1 MTCTVLA
8 PALPR
13 VAAPRGRRGR
23 WLLGPLV
30 VVAALGLGA
39 VTAVSPVLGFAA
51 TGGLALVAVAAR
63 DLPLALVLWIPTLFL
78 EALPAFNAAG
88 KAGGLVV
95 LGAWALEQRRDPAP
109 ALATL
114 RGSRRLVGLLLL
126 LMTWSTVTVLWAP
139 DWRHSLAEL
148 VRWYAVGVLFV
159 IVATVVRDAA
169 TLRRLVAAFAFGGV
183 LAVVVAMTVGG
194 GVSGPGPARLG
205 GAAGDPN
212 FLGAWLLS
220 SGLLVL
226 GLLAVTARV
235 AERAAWTVAL
245 CLLAAGMA
253 FTLSRGAFVSTI
265 LTSVVALALLR
276 GRRRYVLGLLLAGA
290 AATTAWLSRAPEA
303 WDRLSEGGTGSGRSD
318 LWTVAWEM
326 ARDNPALGVGLKSFT
341 VDAAQ
346 YMREVGPI
354 PSSYLI
360 SRAEP
365 DEVHNVYLQVL
376 AEGGPLALLLL
387 LLFAATC
394 LRASWTGARLLDAA
408 GQRALASL
416 AYAVLLAQCSLL
428 SAAMF
433 LSSVVDK
440 RLWLLLALGPVL
452 AGLGRA
458 QARPT

>member
-1 MTCTVLA
+1 MTCTVLP

-13 VAAPRGRRGR
+13 TAAPRARRLG
-23 WLLGPLV
+23 WLLGPV
-30 VVAALGLGA
+30 VVLAALCLGA

-88 KAGGLVV
+88 KAGGVVV
-95 LGAWALEQRRDPAP
+95 LGAWALQQRQDPAP
-109 ALATL
+109 ALAVL
-114 RGSRRLVGLLLL
+114 RDARRVVVLLLL

-139 DWRHSLAEL
+139 EWRHSLAEL
-148 VRWYAVGVLFV
+148 ARWYAVGVLFV
-159 IVATVVRDAA
+159 IVATVVRDLR
-169 TLRRLVAAFAFGGV
+169 TLRRLLAAFALGGV
-183 LAVVVAMTVGG
+183 LAVAVSMTVSTGE
-194 GVSGPGPARLG
+194 SGPGPARLG

-220 SGLLVL
+220 SALLVL
-226 GLLAVTARV
+226 GLLAVTRRLV
-235 AERAAWTVAL
+235 ERAVWVVAL
-245 CLLAAGMA
+245 CSLAVGMA

-265 LTSVVALALLR
+265 LTSVIALALLR
-276 GRRRYVLGLLLAGA
+276 GRRRWVVGLLLAGTSA
-290 AATTAWLSRAPEA
+290 VTAWLSRTPEA
-303 WDRLSEGGTGSGRSD
+303 WARLSEGGTGSGRSD

-341 VDAAQ
+341 VDAAE

-387 LLFAATC
+387 LLFAAAC
-394 LRASWTGARLLDAA
+394 IHASLTGARLLDAA
-408 GQRALASL
+408 GRRASASL

-452 AGLGRA
+452 AAFGREEV
-458 QARPT
+458 RLR